1 MHKINIKENSF
12 IAYLASQKLKTS
24 TCAIVIGKT
33 IYLHNCSRSNFL
45 SNLVWLRHELKHVEQ
60 YQQHGLLIF
69 IVKYIA
75 YSIRHGY
82 ENNPFEIEA
91 RLAEHD
97 EILTTKYA
105 FKN

>member
-1 MHKINIKENSF
+1 LTRVTIKENSF

-24 TCAIVIGKT
+24 SCAIVIGKT
-33 IYLHNCSRSNFL
+33 IFLHNCSMENFVSNV
-45 SNLVWLRHELKHVEQ
+45 VWLRHELKHIEQ
-60 YQQHGLLIF
+60 YQQEGLLFF

-75 YSIRHGY
+75 YSIRYGY

-91 RLAEHD
+91 KLAEHD
-97 EILTTKYA
+97 EILTTKYT